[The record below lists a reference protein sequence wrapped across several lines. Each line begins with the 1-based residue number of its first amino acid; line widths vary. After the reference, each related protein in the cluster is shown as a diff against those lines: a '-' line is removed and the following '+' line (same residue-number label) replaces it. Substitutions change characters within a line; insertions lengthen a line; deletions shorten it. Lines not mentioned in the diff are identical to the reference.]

1 MGTTGTAAAATT
13 TATATATAAGAPTS
27 RARSNSNH
35 NHNHNHPPP
44 SHPLAPALPSPAAMA
59 ATAAKSTR
67 RPLPDTYSTL
77 VTSVASFLAVS
88 IHQILYLR
96 SIYPQYTFL
105 PVRQFNHPVR
115 QSRHPRVCTWISDA
129 CTAVEAQLL
138 KCTVAAVSVVIL
150 SVSTNR
156 PLERYTFDM
165 TQMPNVEGGDIH
177 TPFESS
183 VPPPGAAAG
192 GAPPPSAAGGGPGGK
207 PPSVD
212 LEAQFR
218 AVLARLASACARLT
232 PLPPDEE
239 YLPTLHIVLRPD
251 ADAPAGVAQD
261 DQMWIAADPDYYV
274 DSPRNSQQDLGGR
287 LNDNDFGDSYRAQ
300 HKSEGNAAPGPT
312 TSGSAAAGPAPSNGT
327 EKERT
332 SRARAK
338 TVPVRT
344 VDAGEVK
351 LEVWVEEAKGKFEE
365 LDRIHS
371 VHP

>member
-1 MGTTGTAAAATT
+1 MVADSRSHSNNNTT
-13 TATATATAAGAPTS
+13 TS
-27 RARSNSNH
+27 SNDQQQQHMNNH
-35 NHNHNHPPP
+35 HHHPHHNNNSHSHPPP
-44 SHPLAPALPSPAAMA
+44 PQPLPPTLRPSAAMA
-59 ATAAKSTR
+59 AAASNKSTR
-67 RPLPDTYSTL
+67 RPLPDTYSSL

-129 CTAVEAQLL
+129 CTAVEAQLM

-165 TQMPNVEGGDIH
+165 TQMPKVKGADIH
-177 TPFESS
+177 TQFESS
-183 VPPPGAAAG
+183 VSPSAGPPG
-192 GAPPPSAAGGGPGGK
+192 GAESNPGK
-207 PPSVD
+207 TSVD

-251 ADAPAGVAQD
+251 ADVPAGVAQD
-261 DQMWIAADPDYYV
+261 DQMWIAADPDHRV
-274 DSPRNSQQDLGGR
+274 DSPRNSQQDAGGR
-287 LNDNDFGDSYRAQ
+287 LLNDNDFGESYRAQ
-300 HKSEGNAAPGPT
+300 RKSDGNVPNPTPTVPG
-312 TSGSAAAGPAPSNGT
+312 GPNNGT
-327 EKERT
+327 EKEKT

-365 LDRIHS
+365 LDRIQS
-371 VHP
+371 VNP

>member
-1 MGTTGTAAAATT
+1 MAGSN
-13 TATATATAAGAPTS
+13 ATAATDATNAPS
-27 RARSNSNH
+27 RS
-35 NHNHNHPPP
+35 
-44 SHPLAPALPSPAAMA
+44 PLAPINPATPS
-59 ATAAKSTR
+59 TAKNAQNSTH
-67 RPLPDTYSTL
+67 RPLPETYSSL
-77 VTSVASFLAVS
+77 VASVASFLAVS

-129 CTAVEAQLL
+129 CTAVESQLL

-150 SVSTNR
+150 SVSSNR

-165 TQMPNVEGGDIH
+165 TQMPNIPASDID
-177 TPFESS
+177 TPFERPVVSN
-183 VPPPGAAAG
+183 GASQQQKEANLASKS
-192 GAPPPSAAGGGPGGK
+192 PN
-207 PPSVD
+207 VD

-251 ADAPAGVAQD
+251 ADAPAGVTKEE
-261 DQMWIAADPDYYV
+261 QMWIAADPDHF
-274 DSPRNSQQDLGGR
+274 DSPNSSQHDLG
-287 LNDNDFGDSYRAQ
+287 LSDSDFGSNYRRKGDGSNN
-300 HKSEGNAAPGPT
+300 HK
-312 TSGSAAAGPAPSNGT
+312 GT
-327 EKERT
+327 EKEKI

-344 VDAGEVK
+344 VDAGDVK

-371 VHP
+371 ENSP

>member
-1 MGTTGTAAAATT
+1 MAASNPTAAAADATNAPNRPSPSSINPAPTTTT
-13 TATATATAAGAPTS
+13 TAIS
-27 RARSNSNH
+27 QNSNQKR
-35 NHNHNHPPP
+35 
-44 SHPLAPALPSPAAMA
+44 LPE
-59 ATAAKSTR
+59 
-67 RPLPDTYSTL
+67 TYSAL
-77 VTSVASFLAVS
+77 VASVASFLAVS

-115 QSRHPRVCTWISDA
+115 QSRHPRVCSWISDA
-129 CTAVEAQLL
+129 CTAVQAQLL

-150 SVSTNR
+150 SVSSNR

-165 TQMPNVEGGDIH
+165 TQMPTIPASDVD
-177 TPFESS
+177 TPFERPVGLNGTAQQQRQKDSN
-183 VPPPGAAAG
+183 V
-192 GAPPPSAAGGGPGGK
+192 
-207 PPSVD
+207 VD
-212 LEAQFR
+212 LEAQYR

-239 YLPTLHIVLRPD
+239 YLPTLHIVLRPG
-251 ADAPAGVAQD
+251 ADAPAGMSQEE
-261 DQMWIAADPDYYV
+261 QLWIAADPEHF
-274 DSPRNSQQDLGGR
+274 DSPCSTQQSLSLSDS
-287 LNDNDFGDSYRAQ
+287 DFSGYRSSR
-300 HKSEGNAAPGPT
+300 KPDGNNT
-312 TSGSAAAGPAPSNGT
+312 QNGN

-351 LEVWVEEAKGKFEE
+351 LEVWVEEAKGKFEV

-371 VHP
+371 EHAP